1 MFLIH
6 RHAAQILFCMG
17 RQPFPAVAAHDIRVG
32 RIDQTERC
40 VLLTEQRITDVGQ
53 HGLAQQN
60 DEITGGLAGGL
71 IDNTAAIRQYGL
83 ILAEPARI
91 ICAAAPAGNA
101 AVCEKCVA
109 AESTVHRIPIDQRR
123 LLAASDI
130 QTVFSDQI
138 KRQNILRNR
147 YELKLLVQHGCNRH
161 CLRRSKWII
170 CQHQRAYLPVLTDLV
185 CELLHAHRI
194 FLDLFNRILQILRVL
209 PLEIVPQHTLLG
221 DEIVRAEYQAHQNRS
236 QHKKQKQ
243 LLLHSRLCVLDSHM
257 PTSFTLSLYYS
268 IGFP

>member
-1 MFLIH
+1 
-6 RHAAQILFCMG
+6 MG
-17 RQPFPAVAAHDIRVG
+17 RQPFPAVAAHDIRI
-32 RIDQTERC
+32 RCINQTERC
-40 VLLTEQRITDVGQ
+40 VLLTEQRITNVGQ
-53 HGLAQQN
+53 HGLAQQD
-60 DEITGGLAGGL
+60 DEITGGSAGGL

-83 ILAEPARI
+83 VLAEPARI

-130 QTVFSDQI
+130 QAVFSDQI

-147 YELKLLVQHGCNRH
+147 YELKLLVQHRRNRH

-185 CELLHAHRI
+185 CELLHAQRV
-194 FLDLFNRILQILRVL
+194 FFDLFNRIL
-209 PLEIVPQHTLLG
+209 
-221 DEIVRAEYQAHQNRS
+221 
-236 QHKKQKQ
+236 
-243 LLLHSRLCVLDSHM
+243 
-257 PTSFTLSLYYS
+257 
-268 IGFP
+268 